1 MTVEELKLQTLQ
13 RKNKIIL
20 IMLMIAVV
28 LGVVVE
34 ISLGKAIELIL
45 AIAIGGFILCT
56 TVAYLHIKKQLT
68 KQVGYIAIIGLAA
81 VLGAIILISPSE
93 NNLSLIY
100 YLLVSS
106 AFYMNLVIFIIG
118 TTLGVSL
125 LILAFTLNGEIYSSD
140 ITTYLLLFS
149 LSFIV
154 LFFQTKIMGRL
165 ENDLGTMKAEAEGKL
180 NDEAQRRIVL
190 EKNSRVIADNM
201 EQVKNQS
208 ELERHTV
215 EEFNVAIQQ
224 IAEGTHSQ
232 RNSINHIMTAIES
245 TTKQVVSM
253 NKQVQEINKFTN
265 NMTGQIDEGSS
276 QSEALS
282 NQMHEFQQF
291 IEIMKKDMNQLNE
304 NIESSLTAIEAIQ
317 GITVQT
323 NLLALNASIE
333 AARAGEAGKGFSVV
347 ADEIR
352 KLAEDS
358 KQTAEQISIM
368 LNQVSANNQETQ
380 NQMNIVSTRMDENI
394 KDTLRNRTIF
404 HSIQT
409 SINQLQ
415 QEIQTFTTV
424 AGSIDQDAGNI
435 EAAVNDFATILEQAS
450 ASLEEISA
458 SVQKQT
464 ENKEQLTLLVQ
475 ETNNATQN
483 LSNLFK
489 KDEIVNQPQ

>member
-13 RKNKIIL
+13 KKNKLIL
-20 IMLMIAVV
+20 IMLIIAVV

-34 ISLGKAIELIL
+34 AGLKKPIELIL
-45 AIAIGGFILCT
+45 AIAIGGFILCAT
-56 TVAYLHIKKQLT
+56 LGYFHLKKKLT
-68 KQVGYIAIIGLAA
+68 KQLGYVAIIGLTAI
-81 VLGAIILISPSE
+81 LGTIILISPSE

-106 AFYMNLVIFIIG
+106 AFYMNLVIYIMG
-118 TTLGVSL
+118 TALGVSL
-125 LILAFTLNGEIYSSD
+125 LILAFTLNGDVYSSD

-165 ENDLGTMKAEAEGKL
+165 ENDLGNSKAEVDKKL
-180 NDEAQRRIVL
+180 NEEAQRGMIL
-190 EKNSRVIADNM
+190 EENSRVIADNM
-201 EQVKNQS
+201 EQVKNQT
-208 ELERHTV
+208 ELEMQTV
-215 EEFNVAIQQ
+215 EEFNLAIQQ
-224 IAEGTHSQ
+224 IATGTQTQ
-232 RNSINHIMTAIES
+232 RNSINDIMNSIES
-245 TTKQVVSM
+245 TMKQIESM
-253 NKQVQEINKFTN
+253 NNQVHEINSFTN
-265 NMTGQIDEGSS
+265 NMTEQINEGSS

-282 NQMHEFQQF
+282 NQMNEFKQF
-291 IEIMKKDMNQLNE
+291 IEIMKTDMNELDE
-304 NIESSLTAIEAIQ
+304 NIKSSLTAIEAIQ

-358 KQTAEQISIM
+358 KQTAEQISVM
-368 LNQVSANNQETQ
+368 LNQVSTNNQETQ
-380 NQMNIVSTRMDENI
+380 NQMNVVSSRMDENI
-394 KDTLRNRTIF
+394 EDTLRNKTIF
-404 HSIQT
+404 HSIHT
-409 SINQLQ
+409 AINHLQ
-415 QEIQTFTTV
+415 QEIQSFTDVT
-424 AGSIDQDAGNI
+424 GSIKQDTGNI
-435 EAAVNDFATILEQAS
+435 EAAVNDFASVLEEAS

-458 SVQKQT
+458 SVQLQAN
-464 ENKEQLTLLVQ
+464 NKEQLASLVQ

-489 KDEIVNQPQ
+489 KDEK